1 MEIIFSLENIEEAIL
16 KLFEHAQEKTCW
28 CFYGEMGAGKT
39 TLIKA
44 ICKYLKVEDVVSS
57 PTYSIIN
64 EYYSAVN
71 GIIKHMD
78 WYRLKSIDEAIDAGV
93 EDALQMGNLCLIEWP
108 EKFPEL
114 ISENSFNIK
123 LESINN
129 TKHRLT
135 ILP

>member
-93 EDALQMGNLCLIEWP
+93 EDALQMGNLFLIEWP